1 MCALCAFTMP
11 ELREFKR
18 LVHWHNVWL
27 TTTVVFAISTAV
39 FGILYFLKGN
49 SLGNE
54 QKLIISVKDQKAY
67 FYANHSLINIYEIS
81 TATKGTGQ
89 LSGSDQTPLGEHMV
103 YEKDAAGT
111 PYAGR
116 LVGRKYDG
124 VITPIFYNMTM
135 PSQIYITTRVIRIMG
150 LEQGYNKGKNKDGQV
165 VDTYERFIYLQGSNI
180 DGRLGTPSS
189 GGSIHFSNLD
199 IMRLFDMIDLKAH
212 VIIQSDSHH
221 PV

>member
-1 MCALCAFTMP
+1 MP
-11 ELREFKR
+11 NLVEFKK
-18 LVHWHNVWL
+18 VAYWHNVWL
-27 TTTVVFAISTAV
+27 TTTVILAISTFV
-39 FGILYFLKGN
+39 FGVLYFSDGN
-49 SLGNE
+49 DLDGK

-89 LSGSDQTPLGEHMV
+89 LSGSDQTPLGEHIV
-103 YEKDAAGT
+103 YEKDAANT

-124 VITPIFYNMTM
+124 HITTIYYDKSS

-150 LEQGYNKGKNKDGQV
+150 LEQGYNKGKNKNGQV

-199 IMRLFDMIDLKAH
+199 IMRLFDMIDLKTH
-212 VIIQSDSHH
+212 VIIQSESHH